1 MSDVE
6 KILAEVRARPPAP
19 LHETSDDAWAEWILT
34 PDGTAAILT
43 DEIYGVP
50 PSQRS
55 EIKLDRILKRC
66 NNTRSL

>member
-43 DEIYGVP
+43 DEIYGIA
-50 PSQRS
+50 PSQRHM
-55 EIKLDRILKRC
+55 IKIDRLQRVC
-66 NNTRSL
+66 NNIHK